1 MWDYI
6 SIRTEQPSLSG
17 GGTSLSDRERIA
29 ELENRLEQL
38 ESRLATAE
46 TPGLVRLSSSEAVTD
61 SNGLALPA
69 SEKNAALEGT
79 LAQRIESCKE
89 ISKANKSAIEKMK
102 LNNSESSS
110 TLGSPGWYRIAV
122 YENGAQVIAEGSSA
136 NSCDIV
142 IKRVYNTADNEVHFL
157 RLLSVYKKSSIMAVS
172 QLWNTKIIKKI
183 RHTVHRSGNKAYIE
197 IYYDHGSENSISYSV
212 NNAADAGGYWSA
224 IIAYKT
230 QETVEG
236 VSVYSALNL

>member
-1 MWDYI
+1 
-6 SIRTEQPSLSG
+6 
-17 GGTSLSDRERIA
+17 
-29 ELENRLEQL
+29 
-38 ESRLATAE
+38 
-46 TPGLVRLSSSEAVTD
+46 
-61 SNGLALPA
+61 
-69 SEKNAALEGT
+69 
-79 LAQRIESCKE
+79 
-89 ISKANKSAIEKMK
+89 MK

>member
-79 LAQRIESCKE
+79 LANQLKN
-89 ISKANKSAIEKMK
+89 ISQKTGNLEYIKVPGQSYSSNVDLCSKVSAFVDGKQDGI
-102 LNNSESSS
+102 
-110 TLGSPGWYRIAV
+110 YFV
-122 YENGAQVIAEGSSA
+122 NGAWPSVTEFSGIIGKVGNIALGIIIR
-136 NSCDIV
+136 NSNAFHV
-142 IKRVYNTADNEVHFL
+142 L
-157 RLLSVYKKSSIMAVS
+157 RGCAEQTVAVK
-172 QLWNTKIIKKI
+172 NITM
-183 RHTVHRSGNKAYIE
+183 
-197 IYYDHGSENSISYSV
+197 EN
-212 NNAADAGGYWSA
+212 
-224 IIAYKT
+224 
-230 QETVEG
+230 
-236 VSVYSALNL
+236 L